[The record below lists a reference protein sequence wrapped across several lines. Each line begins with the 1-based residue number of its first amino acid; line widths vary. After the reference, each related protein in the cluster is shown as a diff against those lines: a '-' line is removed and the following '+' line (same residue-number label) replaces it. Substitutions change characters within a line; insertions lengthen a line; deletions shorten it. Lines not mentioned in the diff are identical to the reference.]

1 MENTPYKIYKSEQ
14 ELENARLKA
23 AANATYT
30 ERFYKLTKL
39 IRISKMISEA
49 KIISVE
55 DQKDLCVKKN

>member
-1 MENTPYKIYKSEQ
+1 MENIPYKIYKSAE
-14 ELENARLKA
+14 ELETARLKA

-49 KIISVE
+49 KIISSPVMKE
-55 DQKDLCVKKN
+55 K

>member
-1 MENTPYKIYKSEQ
+1 MDNSPYKIYKSAE
-14 ELENARLKA
+14 ELETARLKA

-49 KIISVE
+49 KIISSPVMKE
-55 DQKDLCVKKN
+55 K